1 MRIDERPVGDVT
13 VLDVTG
19 RITADAGD
27 VELKD
32 KINSLLNQ
40 GRSKILLNLGGVAF
54 VDSTGLGQIVAS
66 FTSVSNNKGQ
76 MKLLNVTKRLN
87 DLLIITKLTN
97 VFDTF
102 DDESEAL
109 KSFKWSGGGGDKAR
123 PAHQDVVGI
132 DAGAK
137 WQLVDHGSHCHVGT
151 GHVLLLE
158 VERPGP
164 LAATLATLAEDA
176 DVDPVVERDLGL
188 NAFAIRAEFSGLRRH
203 RHVVTSIGALARDSG
218 GRLVVEQ
225 RDGRK
230 QIDRAVVGARAG

>member
-1 MRIDERPVGDVT
+1 MRIDERAEGDVT

-109 KSFKWSGGGGDKAR
+109 KSFK
-123 PAHQDVVGI
+123 
-132 DAGAK
+132 
-137 WQLVDHGSHCHVGT
+137 
-151 GHVLLLE
+151 
-158 VERPGP
+158 
-164 LAATLATLAEDA
+164 
-176 DVDPVVERDLGL
+176 
-188 NAFAIRAEFSGLRRH
+188 
-203 RHVVTSIGALARDSG
+203 
-218 GRLVVEQ
+218 
-225 RDGRK
+225 
-230 QIDRAVVGARAG
+230 

>member
-109 KSFKWSGGGGDKAR
+109 KSFR
-123 PAHQDVVGI
+123 
-132 DAGAK
+132 
-137 WQLVDHGSHCHVGT
+137 
-151 GHVLLLE
+151 
-158 VERPGP
+158 
-164 LAATLATLAEDA
+164 
-176 DVDPVVERDLGL
+176 
-188 NAFAIRAEFSGLRRH
+188 
-203 RHVVTSIGALARDSG
+203 
-218 GRLVVEQ
+218 
-225 RDGRK
+225 
-230 QIDRAVVGARAG
+230 

>member
-109 KSFKWSGGGGDKAR
+109 KSFK
-123 PAHQDVVGI
+123 
-132 DAGAK
+132 
-137 WQLVDHGSHCHVGT
+137 
-151 GHVLLLE
+151 
-158 VERPGP
+158 
-164 LAATLATLAEDA
+164 
-176 DVDPVVERDLGL
+176 
-188 NAFAIRAEFSGLRRH
+188 
-203 RHVVTSIGALARDSG
+203 
-218 GRLVVEQ
+218 
-225 RDGRK
+225 
-230 QIDRAVVGARAG
+230 

>member
-1 MRIDERPVGDVT
+1 MNAAVGDVT

-109 KSFKWSGGGGDKAR
+109 KSF
-123 PAHQDVVGI
+123 
-132 DAGAK
+132 
-137 WQLVDHGSHCHVGT
+137 T
-151 GHVLLLE
+151 
-158 VERPGP
+158 
-164 LAATLATLAEDA
+164 
-176 DVDPVVERDLGL
+176 
-188 NAFAIRAEFSGLRRH
+188 
-203 RHVVTSIGALARDSG
+203 
-218 GRLVVEQ
+218 
-225 RDGRK
+225 
-230 QIDRAVVGARAG
+230 

>member
-1 MRIDERPVGDVT
+1 MRIDERQVGDVT

-102 DDESEAL
+102 DDESEAM
-109 KSFKWSGGGGDKAR
+109 KSFG
-123 PAHQDVVGI
+123 
-132 DAGAK
+132 
-137 WQLVDHGSHCHVGT
+137 
-151 GHVLLLE
+151 
-158 VERPGP
+158 
-164 LAATLATLAEDA
+164 
-176 DVDPVVERDLGL
+176 
-188 NAFAIRAEFSGLRRH
+188 
-203 RHVVTSIGALARDSG
+203 
-218 GRLVVEQ
+218 
-225 RDGRK
+225 
-230 QIDRAVVGARAG
+230 

>member
-1 MRIDERPVGDVT
+1 MRIDEREVGDVT

-66 FTSVSNNKGQ
+66 FTSVSNNKGH

-102 DDESEAL
+102 DDESEAI
-109 KSFKWSGGGGDKAR
+109 KSFK
-123 PAHQDVVGI
+123 
-132 DAGAK
+132 
-137 WQLVDHGSHCHVGT
+137 
-151 GHVLLLE
+151 
-158 VERPGP
+158 
-164 LAATLATLAEDA
+164 
-176 DVDPVVERDLGL
+176 
-188 NAFAIRAEFSGLRRH
+188 
-203 RHVVTSIGALARDSG
+203 
-218 GRLVVEQ
+218 
-225 RDGRK
+225 
-230 QIDRAVVGARAG
+230 